1 MDKKTKIWIIIGV
14 VVAVLLFVGI
24 IYLLVTHPPVAAI
37 VRDLFIIFVTL
48 ELFIIGALLTVLV
61 WQIYTLTRMMQ
72 QEIKPMLTAT
82 QETIG
87 TVRGT
92 ATFMSD
98 QVVQPAIKMSSKVAG
113 WQKSVKVLL
122 GKTE

>member
-1 MDKKTKIWIIIGV
+1 MDQKTKIWAIIGV
-14 VVAVLLFVGI
+14 VIALALFIGV
-24 IYLLVTHPPVAAI
+24 IYLLVTHPLTAAV

-61 WQIYTLTRMMQ
+61 WQVFTLTRLLQ
-72 QEIKPMLTAT
+72 REVKPMLTAT

-92 ATFMSD
+92 ATFVSD
-98 QVVQPAIKMSSKVAG
+98 QVVQPAIKMSSTVAG
-113 WQKSVKVLL
+113 WRRSLAVLM
-122 GKTE
+122 GRN

>member
-1 MDKKTKIWIIIGV
+1 M
-14 VVAVLLFVGI
+14 
-24 IYLLVTHPPVAAI
+24 
-37 VRDLFIIFVTL
+37 RDLFIIFVTL

-61 WQIYTLTRMMQ
+61 WQVYTLTRMMQ
-72 QEIKPMLTAT
+72 REIKPMLTAT

-98 QVVQPAIKMSSKVAG
+98 QVVQPAIRVTSKVAG
-113 WQKSVKVLL
+113 WQQSLKVLL
-122 GKTE
+122 GRNG

>member
-1 MDKKTKIWIIIGV
+1 MDKKTKTGISIGAI
-14 VVAVLLFVGI
+14 VAVLLFVGV

-37 VRDLFIIFVTL
+37 VRDLYIIFVTL

-87 TVRGT
+87 AVRGT

-122 GKTE
+122 GREA

>member
-61 WQIYTLTRMMQ
+61 WQVYTLTRMMQ

-113 WQKSVKVLL
+113 WQKSVKVRR
-122 GKTE
+122 GIS

>member
-1 MDKKTKIWIIIGV
+1 MDKKTKTGIIIGAI
-14 VVAVLLFVGI
+14 VAILLFVGI

-61 WQIYTLTRMMQ
+61 WQVYTLTRMMQ

-87 TVRGT
+87 TVRGA

-98 QVVQPAIKMSSKVAG
+98 QMVQPAIKMSSKVAG
-113 WQKSVKVLL
+113 WQKSVMVLL
-122 GKTE
+122 GRNG

>member
-1 MDKKTKIWIIIGV
+1 MDKKTRTWIIIGA
-14 VVAVLLFVGI
+14 VVAVLLFIGI

-61 WQIYTLTRMMQ
+61 WQVYTLTRLMQ
-72 QEIKPMLTAT
+72 REIKPMLTAT

-98 QVVQPAIKMSSKVAG
+98 QVVQPAIKVTSKVAG
-113 WQKSVKVLL
+113 GQSSVKGLM
-122 GKTE
+122 GRTG